1 LLPDDG
7 WVSIKPHIPQLG
19 DAFVDKHTHLVGQQF
34 RSRDCAARI
43 DNLAI
48 TAVRAATAA
57 SGSAAEARVLLAP
70 LRARAAH
77 VVQFGLVSAERQS
90 EATQQFEGTE
100 KKHDPADKNE
110 G

>member
-1 LLPDDG
+1 MRFLASQARKSLRGASRLAAAAEAYRILGLNADYRAGKRRARARYRLRRPP
-7 WVSIKPHIPQLG
+7 VS
-19 DAFVDKHTHLVGQQF
+19 
-34 RSRDCAARI
+34 R
-43 DNLAI
+43 
-48 TAVRAATAA
+48 
-57 SGSAAEARVLLAP
+57 SGSAAEARVLFVP

-77 VVQFGLVSAERQS
+77 VVQFGLVRTERQP